1 MTCRRAAADHTA
13 AASAAREASGRD
25 WGEAGTGD
33 DVCEKVL
40 GRSWG
45 MPVVSAPRGDHHIRV
60 KLVIPPTLTENER
73 SLFEKLA
80 AVSRFNPPA
89 LMKG

>member
-1 MTCRRAAADHTA
+1 
-13 AASAAREASGRD
+13 
-25 WGEAGTGD
+25 
-33 DVCEKVL
+33 
-40 GRSWG
+40 
-45 MPVVSAPRGDHHIRV
+45 MPVVSAPRDDQYVRV

-80 AVSRFNPPA
+80 DASHFNPRA

>member
-1 MTCRRAAADHTA
+1 VTCRRAAADHTA

-33 DVCEKVL
+33 DACEK
-40 GRSWG
+40 GRGWSWG
-45 MPVVSAPRGDHHIRV
+45 MPVVSAPRDDQYVRV

-80 AVSRFNPPA
+80 DASHFNPRA